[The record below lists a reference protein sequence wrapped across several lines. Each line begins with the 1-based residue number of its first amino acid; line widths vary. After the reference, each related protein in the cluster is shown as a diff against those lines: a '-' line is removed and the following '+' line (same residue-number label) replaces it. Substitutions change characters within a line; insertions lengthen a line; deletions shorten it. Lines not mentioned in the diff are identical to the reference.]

1 MLYTRLG
8 EMLKDAGY
16 ITPAQLQAAM
26 EIQKRTPGKKIGE
39 ILIANGFVDR
49 KAVYQMLEG
58 QLGVEFVDLG
68 SMVIPRELSGLVSQ
82 ATAKKFSVLPVKDDG
97 TTLHLAMADPLNFP
111 AADTVRMTAKRKV
124 IPMLAAPEAIEQ
136 AISDLY
142 SPVSAEKA
150 LQDLQVAA
158 DAAPSDS
165 LNILD
170 QEQEAAAPTI
180 RLVNSFLEYAVN
192 QNASDIHLEPREGEM
207 VVRMRLDG
215 LLRQVFTVPRA
226 TQNAV
231 IARIKVMGNMDIAEH
246 KVPLD
251 GRSHIRIGERD
262 VDLRISTLP
271 TVYGEKAVIRLLQKS
286 TALLSAEGIGL
297 TGKNLE
303 KFHTLL
309 ESSNGVIL
317 IAGPTGSGKSS
328 TMYTMID
335 ALNTEQVNLVT
346 LEDPVEYHFDGVNQV
361 QINEKTGMT
370 FASGLRA
377 ILRQD
382 PDIIAVGE
390 IRDCETADIAMRA
403 AITGHLVLSTLH
415 TNDAPGTIDR
425 LLDMGVEHYLIASAL
440 KGVIAQ
446 RLVRRICPHCQ
457 EEYTPSRE
465 EQQKLQLPFSPARRF
480 SRGKGCPRCFHTGFR
495 GRTAVFEILLITP
508 EIRRA
513 IADGVP
519 RSRLTELIQASDFTP
534 LLQDCVCLV
543 ENGITTA
550 GEVYRTIRS
559 ALP

>member
-1 MLYTRLG
+1 MLYARLG
-8 EMLKDAGY
+8 EMLADAGY
-16 ITPAQLQAAM
+16 ITPDQLQAAL
-26 EIQKRTPGKKIGE
+26 EIQKNTPGKKTVD
-39 ILIANGFVDR
+39 ILMAEGFVDR
-49 KAVYQMLEG
+49 DAVCQMLEG
-58 QLGVEFVDLG
+58 QLGVTFADLG
-68 SMVIPRELSGLVSQ
+68 SMVIPRELSVLVSQ
-82 ATAKKFSVLPVKDDG
+82 ATAKKYHVIPVKDDG
-97 TTLHLAMADPLNFP
+97 ITLHLAMADPLNYL

-136 AISDLY
+136 AITNLY
-142 SPVSAEKA
+142 SPISAEKA
-150 LQDLQVAA
+150 LQDLHVTPE
-158 DAAPSDS
+158 DAPSDS
-165 LNILD
+165 LNIIGPEPD
-170 QEQEAAAPTI
+170 AAPTI

-207 VVRMRLDG
+207 AVRMRLDG

-226 TQNAV
+226 TRNAV

-251 GRSHIRIGERD
+251 GRCHIRIGEKD

-271 TVYGEKAVIRLLQKS
+271 TVHGEKAVIRLLQKS
-286 TALLSAEGIGL
+286 DALLSAEGIGL
-297 TGKNLE
+297 TGRNLE
-303 KFHTLL
+303 KFHALL
-309 ESSNGVIL
+309 ESRNGVIL

-370 FASGLRA
+370 FASGLRS

-390 IRDCETADIAMRA
+390 IRDSETADIAMRS

-425 LLDMGVEHYLIASAL
+425 LLDMGVEQYLIASAL

-446 RLVRRICPHCQ
+446 RLVRRICPHCR
-457 EEYTPSRE
+457 EEYTPTRE
-465 EQQKLQLPFSPARRF
+465 EQQKLQLPFSSARRF
-480 SRGKGCPRCFHTGFR
+480 SRGRGCPRCFHTGYR
-495 GRTAVFEILLITP
+495 GRTAVFEILIITP
-508 EIRRA
+508 ELRRA

-519 RSRLTELIQASDFTP
+519 RSRLAELIQASDYTP
-534 LLQDCVCLV
+534 LLQDCVRLV
-543 ENGITTA
+543 ETGVTTA
-550 GEVYRTIRS
+550 EEVHRTIRS